1 MSIELNRDIQF
12 NRIYETLNRRL
23 FGNKLPEHVFLGAT
37 YKLRTEGQFLPKKH
51 EIDGQS
57 YHEILIDENLIDG
70 DRDYMIMVFVHQMVH
85 LWQWEYGKQQSSK
98 HYHNKEFIQKLNS
111 LGIEAKTSDGYKLE
125 SESINP
131 QSVLGY
137 VIAEEDSTLKVT
149 VVPRN
154 AGAKLDM
161 PVDKGKNKKIYICL
175 TCGEKMYG
183 KPGLLRVCAKCHP
196 EILEQYPALHMI
208 QNEE

>member
-1 MSIELNRDIQF
+1 M
-12 NRIYETLNRRL
+12 
-23 FGNKLPEHVFLGAT
+23 
-37 YKLRTEGQFLPKKH
+37 
-51 EIDGQS
+51 
-57 YHEILIDENLIDG
+57 
-70 DRDYMIMVFVHQMVH
+70 
-85 LWQWEYGKQQSSK
+85 
-98 HYHNKEFIQKLNS
+98 
-111 LGIEAKTSDGYKLE
+111 
-125 SESINP
+125 
-131 QSVLGY
+131 LGY
-137 VIAEEDSTLKVT
+137 VIAEEDSNLKVT

-183 KPGLLRVCAKCHP
+183 KPGLLHVCAKCHP